1 MRQHEE
7 TDNREGDNLFLIRDK
22 WSERNKRK
30 KEFMKLDKAN
40 LVSSQLKN

>member
-22 WSERNKRK
+22 WSGRNKRK
-30 KEFMKLDKAN
+30 KRVYKT
-40 LVSSQLKN
+40 